1 MKGGV
6 KAEVDGSSFVPQPP
20 DYGAN
25 RSERKAPLEPR
36 SFTELRVDRGNIFYL

>member
-20 DYGAN
+20 DYGGTDHGGFV
-25 RSERKAPLEPR
+25 P
-36 SFTELRVDRGNIFYL
+36 